1 MDWINGEEKFQ
12 NVGVEKVT
20 HKKYP
25 LTISF
30 RMKFCKLC
38 GISDYGMETLY
49 SVQNFQIICGFMHT
63 VRSGKLTKQQGIC
76 VAGGT
81 AKLVLNN
88 VAAAILESGR
98 KNPAKD
104 YEGDT

>member
-1 MDWINGEEKFQ
+1 
-12 NVGVEKVT
+12 
-20 HKKYP
+20 
-25 LTISF
+25 
-30 RMKFCKLC
+30 
-38 GISDYGMETLY
+38 
-49 SVQNFQIICGFMHT
+49 MHT

-104 YEGDT
+104 YEGNT